1 MPSIAL
7 DPQSQVLIYP
17 IARDDEANIV
27 SSGIPLRVE
36 LADLVTFLNGTSGG
50 VTVTVAQISN
60 AGVTGKAILLAADK
74 TQAAAAIGNA
84 ATGGV
89 KGLVAMG
96 VAVPNSTATDV
107 AGLVLNFNSLL
118 ASLRTAGVIAP

>member
-17 IARDDEANIV
+17 IARDDDDAIV
-27 SSGIPLRVE
+27 SSGLPLRVE
-36 LADLVTFLNGTSGG
+36 LVDLAAFLGGASGG
-50 VTVTVAQISN
+50 LTVTVSQISN
-60 AGVTGKAILLAADK
+60 GGATGKAILLAADK
-74 TQAAAAIGNA
+74 ATAATAIGNA
-84 ATGGV
+84 AVGGV

-107 AGLVLNFNSLL
+107 PGLVTNFNSLL